1 MEPLNDDIPEALL
14 LDLVL
19 LIMFGLALLQFRQRL
34 QDIVT
39 IKALAGAPTT
49 RPIDATATLHLEHR
63 DSLKILHNLNIFQ

>member
-14 LDLVL
+14 LDLAL

-39 IKALAGAPTT
+39 IKALAGAPDAQ
-49 RPIDATATLHLEHR
+49 PIDATANLHLEHR
-63 DSLKILHNLNIFQ
+63 DLLKVPL